1 MRPSFLS
8 RRNSIT
14 GSRESLL
21 NSAASMA
28 SLAASG
34 CGAAGGET
42 LGNIRRVTETHE
54 SVLGYSYRNDAGELV
69 LVNIYD
75 ISDTD
80 PVEII
85 GDDILM
91 AQDEDDEEDED
102 DNELDLDE
110 DLHRRLQSV
119 PMERFMNSKAE
130 DEPGKE
136 PDKSP
141 RSSRS
146 NESSEGD

>member
-1 MRPSFLS
+1 MS
-8 RRNSIT
+8 
-14 GSRESLL
+14 
-21 NSAASMA
+21 

-34 CGAAGGET
+34 GAAGGET
-42 LGNIRRVTETHE
+42 LGNIRRVTESRE

-91 AQDEDDEEDED
+91 AQDEDDDED
-102 DNELDLDE
+102 DENQLDLDV
-110 DLHRRLQSV
+110 DLNQRLQSV
-119 PMERFMNSKAE
+119 PMERFMNSKTE
-130 DEPGKE
+130 DDLGKDS
-136 PDKSP
+136 DKSP